1 MTTETRSLYSQL
13 PAIDRLLRD
22 SSFLSLRDTYGHTR
36 VVELL
41 RQMLDEARE
50 VIRDSQTLPAWC
62 ENWAQEVDARLTKE
76 AQSALRPVI
85 NLTGTVL
92 HTNLGRALQAEAAVE
107 AVTKAMRSPVTLE
120 YDLDDAG
127 RGHRDRA
134 LAQLLCRIT
143 GAEDACIVNNN
154 AAAVLLMLAAT
165 ASGKEVVVSRGELV
179 EIGGAFRIPDVMRQ
193 AGCTLHEV
201 GTTNRTH
208 ANDYRQAVNEN
219 TALLMK
225 VHTSNY
231 SIQGFTKAIDEA
243 ELVALG
249 KELDVPVV
257 TDLGSG
263 SLVDLSQYGLPKEPM
278 PQELIAAGV
287 SLVSFSG
294 DKLLGGPQAGII
306 VGKKEMIARL
316 QSHPLKR
323 ALRADKMTLAALEA
337 TLRLYLHPEALSE
350 KLPTLRL
357 LTRSAEVIQIQAQR
371 LQAPLAAH
379 YGAEFAVQVMPCLS
393 QIGSG
398 SLPVDRLPSAALT
411 FTPHDGRGSHLES
424 LAARWQRKIL
434 DTLATYHEQHR
445 DEPGPGRERLR
456 RMALPMEDDALV
468 LLLIEKMRESGDIH
482 SHHGWLHLPDHKAGF
497 SEEQQAIWQKA
508 EPLFGDEPWWVRDLA
523 KETGTD
529 EQAMRLTLRQ
539 AAQQGIITA
548 IVKDRYY
555 RNDRIVEFANM
566 IRDLDQECGSTCAAD
581 FRDRLGVGRKLAIQI
596 LEYFDRIGFTRRRGN
611 DHLLRDALLFPEK

>member
-1 MTTETRSLYSQL
+1 MYPVDLHMHTVASTHAYSTLSDYIAQAKQKGIKL
-13 PAIDRLLRD
+13 FAITDHGPDMEDAPHHWHFINMRIWP
-22 SSFLSLRDTYGHTR
+22 R
-36 VVELL
+36 VVDGVGIL
-41 RQMLDEARE
+41 RGIEAN
-50 VIRDSQTLPAWC
+50 IK
-62 ENWAQEVDARLTKE
+62 NVDGE
-76 AQSALRPVI
+76 I
-85 NLTGTVL
+85 
-92 HTNLGRALQAEAAVE
+92 
-107 AVTKAMRSPVTLE
+107 
-120 YDLDDAG
+120 D
-127 RGHRDRA
+127 
-134 LAQLLCRIT
+134 C
-143 GAEDACIVNNN
+143 
-154 AAAVLLMLAAT
+154 
-165 ASGKEVVVSRGELV
+165 SGKMFDSLDL
-179 EIGGAFRIPDVMRQ
+179 II
-193 AGCTLHEV
+193 AGFHEPV
-201 GTTNRTH
+201 FAPH
-208 ANDYRQAVNEN
+208 V
-219 TALLMK
+219 
-225 VHTSNY
+225 
-231 SIQGFTKAIDEA
+231 KAIDEA

-424 LAARWQRKIL
+424 LAARWRELPVPVIGRIYDGRLWL
-434 DTLATYHEQHR
+434 D
-445 DEPGPGRERLR
+445 LR
-456 RMALPMEDDALV
+456 CLE
-468 LLLIEKMRESGDIH
+468 
-482 SHHGWLHLPDHKAGF
+482 
-497 SEEQQAIWQKA
+497 
-508 EPLFGDEPWWVRDLA
+508 
-523 KETGTD
+523 D
-529 EQAMRLTLRQ
+529 EQR
-539 AAQQGIITA
+539 
-548 IVKDRYY
+548 
-555 RNDRIVEFANM
+555 F
-566 IRDLDQECGSTCAAD
+566 
-581 FRDRLGVGRKLAIQI
+581 
-596 LEYFDRIGFTRRRGN
+596 LEM
-611 DHLLRDALLFPEK
+611 LLK

>member
-1 MTTETRSLYSQL
+1 MTSEIRALYTRL

-22 SSFLSLRDTYGHTR
+22 PAFSPLLMQYGHAQT
-36 VVELL
+36 VAQL

-50 VIRDSQTLPAWC
+50 YIRLNQALPDWC
-62 ENWAQEVDARLTKE
+62 EAWLMETSRRLTQRQ
-76 AQSALRPVI
+76 QSALRPVF

-92 HTNLGRALQAEAAVE
+92 HTNLGRAIQAEAAVE
-107 AVTKAMRSPVTLE
+107 AVTQAMRAPVTLE

-134 LAQLLCRIT
+134 LADLLCQIT

-165 ASGKEVVVSRGELV
+165 ASGREVVVSRGELV

-193 AGCTLHEV
+193 AGCQLHEV

-208 ANDYRQAVNEN
+208 AKDYRQAVNDN

-231 SIQGFTKAIDEA
+231 SIEGFTKAVDEA
-243 ELVALG
+243 ELAAIG
-249 KELDVPVV
+249 RELDIPVV
-257 TDLGSG
+257 ADLGSG

-278 PQELIAAGV
+278 PQEMIAAGV

-306 VGKKEMIARL
+306 VGERALIARL

-337 TLRLYLHPEALSE
+337 TLRLYQHPEVLTE
-350 KLPTLRL
+350 RLPTLRL
-357 LTRSAEVIQIQAQR
+357 LTRPAEEIRR
-371 LQAPLAAH
+371 LAERLLPDLAAH
-379 YGAEFAVQVMPCLS
+379 YADFAVSVAACQS

-411 FTPHDGRGSHLES
+411 FTPHDGRGSRLEA
-424 LAARWQRKIL
+424 LAARWR
-434 DTLATYHEQHR
+434 
-445 DEPGPGRERLR
+445 
-456 RMALPMEDDALV
+456 ALPCPVIGRIDDGRLWLDLRCLEDETRFME
-468 LLLIEKMRESGDIH
+468 M
-482 SHHGWLHLPDHKAGF
+482 
-497 SEEQQAIWQKA
+497 
-508 EPLFGDEPWWVRDLA
+508 
-523 KETGTD
+523 
-529 EQAMRLTLRQ
+529 
-539 AAQQGIITA
+539 
-548 IVKDRYY
+548 
-555 RNDRIVEFANM
+555 
-566 IRDLDQECGSTCAAD
+566 
-581 FRDRLGVGRKLAIQI
+581 
-596 LEYFDRIGFTRRRGN
+596 
-611 DHLLRDALLFPEK
+611 LLR

>member
-1 MTTETRSLYSQL
+1 MTTEIRALYTRL

-22 SSFLSLRDTYGHTR
+22 PAFYSLLAQHGHSQ
-36 VVELL
+36 VVAQL

-50 VIRDSQTLPAWC
+50 QIRQYQTLPDWSHDWPSAC
-62 ENWAQEVDARLTKE
+62 AQRLT
-76 AQSALRPVI
+76 AGRQSALRPVF

-92 HTNLGRALQAEAAVE
+92 HTNLGRAIQAESAVE
-107 AVTKAMRSPVTLE
+107 AVASAMRAPVTLE

-134 LAQLLCRIT
+134 IADLLCQIT

-165 ASGKEVVVSRGELV
+165 ASGREVVVSRGELV

-193 AGCTLHEV
+193 AGCQLHEV

-208 ANDYRQAVNEN
+208 AKDYRQAVNDN

-231 SIQGFTKAIDEA
+231 SIEGFTKAVDEA
-243 ELVALG
+243 ELAAIG
-249 KELDVPVV
+249 RELDVPVV
-257 TDLGSG
+257 ADLGSG

-278 PQELIAAGV
+278 PQEMIAAGV
-287 SLVSFSG
+287 SMVSFSG

-306 VGKKEMIARL
+306 VGKRALIAQL

-337 TLRLYLHPEALSE
+337 TLRLYQHPEALRE

-357 LTRSAEVIQIQAQR
+357 LTRPAEEIRRLAER
-371 LQAPLAAH
+371 LQPDLAAH
-379 YGAEFAVQVMPCLS
+379 YADFAVSVAACQS

-411 FTPHDGRGSHLES
+411 FTPHDGRGSRLEA
-424 LAARWQRKIL
+424 LAARWR
-434 DTLATYHEQHR
+434 
-445 DEPGPGRERLR
+445 
-456 RMALPMEDDALV
+456 ALPCPVIGRIYDGRLWLDLRCLENETRFME
-468 LLLIEKMRESGDIH
+468 M
-482 SHHGWLHLPDHKAGF
+482 
-497 SEEQQAIWQKA
+497 
-508 EPLFGDEPWWVRDLA
+508 
-523 KETGTD
+523 
-529 EQAMRLTLRQ
+529 
-539 AAQQGIITA
+539 
-548 IVKDRYY
+548 
-555 RNDRIVEFANM
+555 
-566 IRDLDQECGSTCAAD
+566 
-581 FRDRLGVGRKLAIQI
+581 
-596 LEYFDRIGFTRRRGN
+596 
-611 DHLLRDALLFPEK
+611 LLR

>member
-13 PAIDRLLRD
+13 PAIDRLLRESAFLTLCD
-22 SSFLSLRDTYGHTR
+22 SHGHTR

-50 VIRDSQTLPAWC
+50 TIRDTQALPVWSD
-62 ENWAQEVDARLTKE
+62 NWAQEVSVRLQKA

-92 HTNLGRALQAEAAVE
+92 HTNLGRALQAEEAIAAV
-107 AVTKAMRSPVTLE
+107 AQAMRSPVTLE
-120 YDLDDAG
+120 YDLDGAG

-134 LAQLLCRIT
+134 LAELLCRIT

-165 ASGKEVVVSRGELV
+165 AAGKEVVVSRGELV

-208 ANDYRQAVNEN
+208 AKDYRQAVNEN
-219 TALLMK
+219 TGLLMK

-231 SIQGFTKAIDEA
+231 SIEGFTKAIDES
-243 ELVALG
+243 ELAQIG
-249 KELDVPVV
+249 QQLDIPVV
-257 TDLGSG
+257 ADLGSG
-263 SLVDLSQYGLPKEPM
+263 SLIDLSQYGLPKEPM
-278 PQELIAAGV
+278 PQQLIAAGV

-306 VGKKEMIARL
+306 VGKKEMIAQL

-337 TLRLYLHPEALSE
+337 TLRLYLHPEALAQ
-350 KLPTLRL
+350 KLPTLRA
-357 LTRSAEVIQIQAQR
+357 LTRPQEAITAQAQR
-371 LQAPLAAH
+371 LQLSLAKH
-379 YGAEFAVQVMPCLS
+379 YANDFAVSVTPCLS

-411 FTPHDGRGSHLES
+411 FTPHDGRGSR
-424 LAARWQRKIL
+424 LAALASRWR
-434 DTLATYHEQHR
+434 
-445 DEPGPGRERLR
+445 
-456 RMALPMEDDALV
+456 ALPVPVIGRINDGRLWLDLRCLEDETRFMEM
-468 LLLIEKMRESGDIH
+468 LLK
-482 SHHGWLHLPDHKAGF
+482 
-497 SEEQQAIWQKA
+497 
-508 EPLFGDEPWWVRDLA
+508 
-523 KETGTD
+523 
-529 EQAMRLTLRQ
+529 
-539 AAQQGIITA
+539 
-548 IVKDRYY
+548 
-555 RNDRIVEFANM
+555 
-566 IRDLDQECGSTCAAD
+566 
-581 FRDRLGVGRKLAIQI
+581 
-596 LEYFDRIGFTRRRGN
+596 
-611 DHLLRDALLFPEK
+611 

>member
-1 MTTETRSLYSQL
+1 MSISLSAPEGATNSQAFFMTTETRSLYSQL

-22 SSFLSLRDTYGHTR
+22 STFLSLRDTHGHTR
-36 VVELL
+36 VVDLL

-50 VIRDSQTLPAWC
+50 AIRDTQALPAWC
-62 ENWAQEVDARLTKE
+62 ENWAQEVNIRLAKE

-92 HTNLGRALQAEAAVE
+92 HTNLGRAQQAEEAIDAV
-107 AVTKAMRSPVTLE
+107 AQAMRAPVTLE
-120 YDLDDAG
+120 YDLDGAG

-134 LAQLLCRIT
+134 LADLLCRIT

-165 ASGKEVVVSRGELV
+165 ANGKEVVVSRGELV

-208 ANDYRQAVNEN
+208 AKDYRQAVNEN
-219 TALLMK
+219 TGLLMK

-231 SIQGFTKAIDEA
+231 SIEGFTKAVDEA
-243 ELVALG
+243 ELAAIGL
-249 KELDVPVV
+249 ELDIPVV
-257 TDLGSG
+257 ADLGSG

-278 PQELIAAGV
+278 PQQLIAAGV

-306 VGKKEMIARL
+306 VGKKEMIAQL

-337 TLRLYLHPEALSE
+337 TLQLYLHPEALAE

-357 LTRSAEVIQIQAQR
+357 LTRSEAAIQAQAQR
-371 LQAPLAAH
+371 LQTALAARFS
-379 YGAEFAVQVMPCLS
+379 AEFAVNVMPCLS

-411 FTPHDGRGSHLES
+411 FTPHDGRGSRLEA
-424 LAARWQRKIL
+424 LAARWR
-434 DTLATYHEQHR
+434 
-445 DEPGPGRERLR
+445 
-456 RMALPMEDDALV
+456 ALPVPIIGRIYDGRLWLDIRCLEDETRFMEMML
-468 LLLIEKMRESGDIH
+468 K
-482 SHHGWLHLPDHKAGF
+482 
-497 SEEQQAIWQKA
+497 
-508 EPLFGDEPWWVRDLA
+508 
-523 KETGTD
+523 
-529 EQAMRLTLRQ
+529 
-539 AAQQGIITA
+539 
-548 IVKDRYY
+548 
-555 RNDRIVEFANM
+555 
-566 IRDLDQECGSTCAAD
+566 
-581 FRDRLGVGRKLAIQI
+581 
-596 LEYFDRIGFTRRRGN
+596 
-611 DHLLRDALLFPEK
+611 

>member
-1 MTTETRSLYSQL
+1 MTTEIRALYTRL

-22 SSFLSLRDTYGHTR
+22 PAFSSLLAQHGHSQ
-36 VVELL
+36 VVAQL

-50 VIRDSQTLPAWC
+50 QIRQYQTLPDWSHDWPSAC
-62 ENWAQEVDARLTKE
+62 AQRLT
-76 AQSALRPVI
+76 AGRQSALRPVF

-92 HTNLGRALQAEAAVE
+92 HTNLGRAIQAESAVE
-107 AVTKAMRSPVTLE
+107 AVASAMRAPVTLE

-134 LAQLLCRIT
+134 IADLLCQIT

-165 ASGKEVVVSRGELV
+165 ASGREVVVSRGELV

-193 AGCTLHEV
+193 AGCQLHEV

-208 ANDYRQAVNEN
+208 AKDYRQAVNDN

-231 SIQGFTKAIDEA
+231 SIEGFTKAVDEA
-243 ELVALG
+243 ELAAIG
-249 KELDVPVV
+249 RELDVPVV
-257 TDLGSG
+257 ADLGSG

-278 PQELIAAGV
+278 PQEMIAAGV
-287 SLVSFSG
+287 SMVSFSG

-306 VGKKEMIARL
+306 VGKRALIAQL

-337 TLRLYLHPEALSE
+337 TLRLYQHPEALRE

-357 LTRSAEVIQIQAQR
+357 LTRPAEEIRRLAER
-371 LQAPLAAH
+371 LQPDLAAH
-379 YGAEFAVQVMPCLS
+379 YADFAVSVAACQS

-411 FTPHDGRGSHLES
+411 FIPHDGRGSRLEA
-424 LAARWQRKIL
+424 LAARWR
-434 DTLATYHEQHR
+434 
-445 DEPGPGRERLR
+445 
-456 RMALPMEDDALV
+456 ALPCPVIGRIYDGRLWLDLRCLENETRFME
-468 LLLIEKMRESGDIH
+468 M
-482 SHHGWLHLPDHKAGF
+482 
-497 SEEQQAIWQKA
+497 
-508 EPLFGDEPWWVRDLA
+508 
-523 KETGTD
+523 
-529 EQAMRLTLRQ
+529 
-539 AAQQGIITA
+539 
-548 IVKDRYY
+548 
-555 RNDRIVEFANM
+555 
-566 IRDLDQECGSTCAAD
+566 
-581 FRDRLGVGRKLAIQI
+581 
-596 LEYFDRIGFTRRRGN
+596 
-611 DHLLRDALLFPEK
+611 LLR

>member
-1 MTTETRSLYSQL
+1 MTTEIRALYTRL

-22 SSFLSLRDTYGHTR
+22 PAFSALLAQHGHSQ
-36 VVELL
+36 VVAQL

-50 VIRDSQTLPAWC
+50 QIRQYQTLPDWSHDWPSAC
-62 ENWAQEVDARLTKE
+62 AQRLT
-76 AQSALRPVI
+76 AGQRSALRPVF

-92 HTNLGRALQAEAAVE
+92 HTNLGRAIQAESAVE
-107 AVTKAMRSPVTLE
+107 AVASAMRAPVTLE

-134 LAQLLCRIT
+134 IADLLCQIT

-165 ASGKEVVVSRGELV
+165 ASGREVVVSRGELV

-193 AGCTLHEV
+193 AGCQLQEV

-208 ANDYRQAVNEN
+208 AKDYRQAVNDN

-231 SIQGFTKAIDEA
+231 SIEGFTKAVDEA
-243 ELVALG
+243 ELAAIG
-249 KELDVPVV
+249 RELDVPVV
-257 TDLGSG
+257 ADLGSG

-278 PQELIAAGV
+278 PQEMIAAGV

-306 VGKKEMIARL
+306 VGKRALIAQL

-337 TLRLYLHPEALSE
+337 TLRLYQHPEALRE

-357 LTRSAEVIQIQAQR
+357 LTRPAEEIRRLAER
-371 LQAPLAAH
+371 LQPDLAAH
-379 YGAEFAVQVMPCLS
+379 YADFAVSVAACQS

-411 FTPHDGRGSHLES
+411 FTPHDGRGSRLEA
-424 LAARWQRKIL
+424 LAARWR
-434 DTLATYHEQHR
+434 
-445 DEPGPGRERLR
+445 
-456 RMALPMEDDALV
+456 ALPCPVIGRIYDGRLWLDLRCLEDETRFME
-468 LLLIEKMRESGDIH
+468 M
-482 SHHGWLHLPDHKAGF
+482 
-497 SEEQQAIWQKA
+497 
-508 EPLFGDEPWWVRDLA
+508 
-523 KETGTD
+523 
-529 EQAMRLTLRQ
+529 
-539 AAQQGIITA
+539 
-548 IVKDRYY
+548 
-555 RNDRIVEFANM
+555 
-566 IRDLDQECGSTCAAD
+566 
-581 FRDRLGVGRKLAIQI
+581 
-596 LEYFDRIGFTRRRGN
+596 
-611 DHLLRDALLFPEK
+611 LLR

>member
-1 MTTETRSLYSQL
+1 MTTEIRALYTRL

-22 SSFLSLRDTYGHTR
+22 LAFSPLLAQHGHSQ
-36 VVELL
+36 VVAQL

-50 VIRDSQTLPAWC
+50 QIRQYQTLPDWSHDWPSAC
-62 ENWAQEVDARLTKE
+62 AQRLT
-76 AQSALRPVI
+76 AGRRSALRPVF

-92 HTNLGRALQAEAAVE
+92 HTNLGRAIQAESAVE
-107 AVTKAMRSPVTLE
+107 AVASAMRAPVTLE

-134 LAQLLCRIT
+134 IADLLCQIT

-165 ASGKEVVVSRGELV
+165 ASGREVVVSRGELV

-193 AGCTLHEV
+193 AGCQLQEV

-208 ANDYRQAVNEN
+208 AKDYRQAVNDN

-231 SIQGFTKAIDEA
+231 SIEGFTKAVDEA
-243 ELVALG
+243 ELAAIG
-249 KELDVPVV
+249 RELDVPVV
-257 TDLGSG
+257 ADLGSG

-278 PQELIAAGV
+278 PQEMIAAGV

-306 VGKKEMIARL
+306 VGKRALIAQL

-337 TLRLYLHPEALSE
+337 TLRLYQHPEALRE

-357 LTRSAEVIQIQAQR
+357 LTRPAEEIRRLAER
-371 LQAPLAAH
+371 LQPDLAAH
-379 YGAEFAVQVMPCLS
+379 YADFAVSVAACQS

-411 FTPHDGRGSHLES
+411 FTPHDGRGSRLEA
-424 LAARWQRKIL
+424 LAARWR
-434 DTLATYHEQHR
+434 
-445 DEPGPGRERLR
+445 
-456 RMALPMEDDALV
+456 ALPCPVIGRIYDGRLWLDLRCLEDETRFME
-468 LLLIEKMRESGDIH
+468 M
-482 SHHGWLHLPDHKAGF
+482 
-497 SEEQQAIWQKA
+497 
-508 EPLFGDEPWWVRDLA
+508 
-523 KETGTD
+523 
-529 EQAMRLTLRQ
+529 
-539 AAQQGIITA
+539 
-548 IVKDRYY
+548 
-555 RNDRIVEFANM
+555 
-566 IRDLDQECGSTCAAD
+566 
-581 FRDRLGVGRKLAIQI
+581 
-596 LEYFDRIGFTRRRGN
+596 
-611 DHLLRDALLFPEK
+611 LLR